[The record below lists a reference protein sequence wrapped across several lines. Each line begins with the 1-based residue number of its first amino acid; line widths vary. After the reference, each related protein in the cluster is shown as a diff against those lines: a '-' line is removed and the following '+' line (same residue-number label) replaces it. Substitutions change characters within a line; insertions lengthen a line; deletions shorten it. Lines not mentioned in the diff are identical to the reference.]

1 VKKLWVLFGTRTLKM
16 ITRIMLYVDDVD
28 MNVEFWTE
36 EFGGKV
42 VARQT
47 LNGGYQNVIVSI
59 SSGTELSIFPKDYIR
74 IYLPE
79 VDETVPSLMFFS
91 DDFNRLHDELISAGE
106 ISEVNGVLNFNFQD
120 PEGNYFVVAK
130 S

>member
-1 VKKLWVLFGTRTLKM
+1 M